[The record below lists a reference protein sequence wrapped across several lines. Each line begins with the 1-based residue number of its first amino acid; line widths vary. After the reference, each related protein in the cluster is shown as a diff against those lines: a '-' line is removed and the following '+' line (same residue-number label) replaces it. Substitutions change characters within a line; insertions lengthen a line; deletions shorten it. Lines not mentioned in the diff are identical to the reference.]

1 MSNAVFKNTDAKL
14 IGSHLW
20 SQLCGHGNSGS
31 SSTSSPFSKTRISC
45 ETIGGYLRLVSKNI
59 ERQTD
64 NQRDRQMEKDR
75 KRDYNFYSY
84 MLYYFHLSHIR
95 QFW

>member
-20 SQLCGHGNSGS
+20 SQLCEHGKSGS

-84 MLYYFHLSHIR
+84 MLY
-95 QFW
+95 